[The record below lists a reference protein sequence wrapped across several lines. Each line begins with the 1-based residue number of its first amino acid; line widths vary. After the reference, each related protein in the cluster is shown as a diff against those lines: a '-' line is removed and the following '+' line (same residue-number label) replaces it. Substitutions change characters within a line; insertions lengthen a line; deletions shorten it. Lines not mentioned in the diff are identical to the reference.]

1 MKSKIFLLVG
11 LTLLLAVAI
20 SFKSGL
26 NSIVRPPV
34 EVPNQP
40 AEPVACTMDAKMC
53 PDGSYV
59 GRQGPN
65 CEFAACPVATTTV
78 SDNVVDAFL
87 NKPSAV
93 GNIVITPLEVIEDS
107 RCPIDVVCIQAGTV
121 RVRTRIVNVGNPSEQ
136 VFALGKDLHIGIQT
150 ITLLDVS
157 PAPKSTEQIQPAD
170 YVFKFQFTDDV
181 PEQM

>member
-1 MKSKIFLLVG
+1 MKSKILLLIG
-11 LTLLLAVAI
+11 LTVLLAVAI
-20 SFKSGL
+20 SLKGSI

-65 CEFAACPVATTTV
+65 CEFTSCPVATNTV
-78 SDNVVDAFL
+78 SNKVETFL
-87 NKPSAV
+87 NKPIAV
-93 GNIVITPLEVIEDS
+93 GDIIITPLEVIEDS

-121 RVRTRIVNVGNPSEQ
+121 RLRTRIVNAGNPSEQ
-136 VFALGKDLHIGIQT
+136 VFSLGKDLHIGIQT
-150 ITLLDVS
+150 IKLLDVT
-157 PAPKSTEQIQPAD
+157 PAPKSTTPIKSVD
-170 YVFKFQFTDDV
+170 YVFTFQVTDYV